1 MLKKI
6 QDEPCEVDFD
16 DPYLKLD
23 FPSAGTLPPPCIS
36 VTNVAFGYTR
46 DAVLYE
52 KCDFG
57 LDCDSRVAI
66 VGPNGAG
73 KSTFLKLLMGEIE
86 PTDGHVGRH
95 AKLVMAKFTC
105 AEIERRSRADSAET
119 CTVAAALRA
128 RSQRAATL
136 AGSTTSR

>member
-36 VTNVAFGYTR
+36 VNNVAFGYTR
-46 DAVLYE
+46 EAVLYE

-105 AEIERRSRADSAET
+105 AEIARRSRADRAEA
-119 CTVAAALRA
+119 CTAAAALRA
-128 RSQRAATL
+128 RSRRAAAL
-136 AGSTTSR
+136 AGSTISR